1 MNALGAHNQD
11 FRTLAGLWPEVAGKH
26 ALDMGCGS
34 GLYTRELAARG
45 AHIVGVDLDVEG
57 LRRARN
63 QEGGDKCHWVCADAR
78 YLPFREEC
86 FSLAV
91 CVEVLTHIETEERRK
106 ALVEVSRVLESKG
119 TFFFSLH
126 NCRRLTLAS
135 WLRLRRASKVYHTPN
150 LSVWPTTPGRVRSM
164 LSNCK
169 LHLQSRL
176 YYANFHSRFTH
187 NFYSKHPQW
196 ARLLI
201 QVEDGLSRIPLL
213 RRLAITFIGAAK
225 KDRERMEGEID

>member
-91 CVEVLTHIETEERRK
+91 CV
-106 ALVEVSRVLESKG
+106 
-119 TFFFSLH
+119 
-126 NCRRLTLAS
+126 
-135 WLRLRRASKVYHTPN
+135 
-150 LSVWPTTPGRVRSM
+150 
-164 LSNCK
+164 
-169 LHLQSRL
+169 
-176 YYANFHSRFTH
+176 
-187 NFYSKHPQW
+187 
-196 ARLLI
+196 
-201 QVEDGLSRIPLL
+201 
-213 RRLAITFIGAAK
+213 
-225 KDRERMEGEID
+225 